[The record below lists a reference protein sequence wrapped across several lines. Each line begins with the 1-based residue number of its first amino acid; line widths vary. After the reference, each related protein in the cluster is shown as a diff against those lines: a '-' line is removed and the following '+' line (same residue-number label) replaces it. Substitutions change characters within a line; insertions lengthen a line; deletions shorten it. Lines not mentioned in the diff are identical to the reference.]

1 MQYQS
6 LFFEHFSK
14 CPVPVVVIW
23 AVRTAFKDTAKIYNV
38 FQCLFVV
45 LLSCSARKNNNKN
58 LSSNVRRCHFQLLVK
73 QQQRQRQQ
81 QQHMSSNGCKKPD
94 IMMCSK
100 FVDMKRNI

>member
-58 LSSNVRRCHFQLLVK
+58 LSSNVRRCHFQLLVNNNNDNDNNNNTCLPMGVK
-73 QQQRQRQQ
+73 
-81 QQHMSSNGCKKPD
+81 SLIS
-94 IMMCSK
+94 
-100 FVDMKRNI
+100 